1 MFKPLVM
8 INGWNMFVINFICL
22 SDNSYMYT
30 LCETLAE
37 EGVMVIVRGSMR
49 WSKGGWVGEIQNW
62 KFINFTWKKN
72 SGSAHGKSQVLQIV
86 HHESMKLFGIIIGD
100 PKSNIWKWIL
110 CQFFG
115 FSVTYAVYSEGR
127 LLFSKDIS
135 PWNCI

>member
-62 KFINFTWKKN
+62 KFINFTWKKILDPRM
-72 SGSAHGKSQVLQIV
+72 GSLRYFR
-86 HHESMKLFGIIIGD
+86 LFTMNLWNCLGSFGD

-110 CQFFG
+110 CPFFG